1 MRFGGNILKSIKDK
15 LKNYHTINAK
25 LRQIEYEINTNNR
38 QDLIEQ
44 KSLYEREIFTID
56 NALSILNKKERELIQ
71 YKYFDKLRWIDIEG
85 LMGMSRTPLINRH
98 NSILKKLD
106 EIINI

>member
-1 MRFGGNILKSIKDK
+1 MKSIKDK
-15 LKNYHTINAK
+15 LKNYHTTNAK

-56 NALSILNKKERELIQ
+56 NALSILNKEERELIQ

-85 LMGMSRTPLINRH
+85 LMGISRTPLINRH

>member
-1 MRFGGNILKSIKDK
+1 MKSIKDK

-85 LMGMSRTPLINRH
+85 LMGISRTPLINRH

>member
-1 MRFGGNILKSIKDK
+1 MKSIKDK